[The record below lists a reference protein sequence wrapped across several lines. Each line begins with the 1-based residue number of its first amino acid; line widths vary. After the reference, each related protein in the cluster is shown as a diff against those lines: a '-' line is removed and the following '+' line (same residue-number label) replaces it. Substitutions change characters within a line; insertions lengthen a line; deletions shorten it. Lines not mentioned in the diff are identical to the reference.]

1 MFFLFRG
8 VVFWRLIVGFFFD
21 FDLCIYVGFEEVG
34 IFLGEMLDFV
44 NMYDVNW
51 LRCVGCWC
59 DDIW

>member
-44 NMYDVNW
+44 NMYDDV
-51 LRCVGCWC
+51 
-59 DDIW
+59 IFF